1 MTDRKPSFA
10 PERLSGWGRYPVET
24 CYVFRPE
31 KRSEVAATL
40 ASGLQ
45 TSYIPRGLGR
55 SYGDAALNE
64 NAGVIWPILL
74 NRFLSF
80 DSASGVL
87 ECESGVSLAEIIQ
100 FFLPR
105 GWFLPVTPGT
115 KYVTA
120 GGAIAADIHGK
131 NHHRDGS
138 FSNFVLDFRLLAPT
152 GEVLLCSPAA
162 HSEIFW
168 ATVGGMGLTG
178 VVMSARLRLRRVDS
192 AYVFVDFFKAANLED
207 ALATMDASDER
218 YEYSVAWID
227 ALATGK
233 TMGRSVLMR
242 GNHAPEA
249 ELPARLRG
257 PQSGMQDPQSGMR
270 NPQSG
275 IGNDSSI
282 PTRPQWNLFMDF
294 PSWALDRLT
303 VQAFNTAYYAVH
315 RTASRQLVGF
325 EKFFYPLDA
334 ISQWNRMYGKRGF
347 VQYQIALPQV
357 SGRAGLRTILDRLAR
372 SGRASFLAVLK
383 RFGDAGNGLLS
394 FPLRGYT
401 LALDI
406 PAARGL
412 VPFLHELDRMTLDH
426 GGRIYLAKD
435 AVLRAEDFAAMYPKL
450 ESFRA
455 IQRKLD
461 AQRLFSSSM
470 ARRLRIV
477 D

>member
-1 MTDRKPSFA
+1 MQPTFA
-10 PERLSGWGRYPVET
+10 TQSLSGWGRYPVES
-24 CYVFRPE
+24 CHVFRPE

-45 TSYIPRGLGR
+45 PSYISRGLGR

-64 NAGVIWPILL
+64 NAGVIGHLRL

-80 DSASGVL
+80 DSASGEL

-100 FFLPR
+100 YFLPR

-115 KYVTA
+115 KYVTV

-131 NHHRDGS
+131 NHHKDGS
-138 FSNFVLDFRLLAPT
+138 FSNFVRDFRLLAST
-152 GEVLLCSPAA
+152 GEVLRCSPIAQT
-162 HSEIFW
+162 EIFW

-178 VVMSARLRLRRVDS
+178 VILSARLRLRRVDS
-192 AYVFVDFFKAANLED
+192 AYVLVDYYKAPNLED
-207 ALATMDASDER
+207 ALATMEASDEC

-233 TMGRSVLMR
+233 TMGRSILMR
-242 GNHAPEA
+242 GNHAA
-249 ELPARLRG
+249 AGELPARIRHALA
-257 PQSGMQDPQSGMR
+257 S
-270 NPQSG
+270 
-275 IGNDSSI
+275 
-282 PTRPQWNLFMDF
+282 PTGPQWNLFVDL
-294 PSWALDRLT
+294 PSAALNRLT
-303 VQAFNTAYYAVH
+303 VKAFNTAYYAVH
-315 RTASRQLVGF
+315 RTASRQLVSF

-334 ISQWNRMYGKRGF
+334 INQWNRMYGKRGF
-347 VQYQIALPQV
+347 VQYQIALPEA

-406 PAARGL
+406 PVARGL
-412 VPFLHELDRMTLDH
+412 VPFLHELDRMTLDY

-435 AVLRAEDFAAMYPKL
+435 AALRAEDFGAMYPKL
-450 ESFRA
+450 DSFRA

-461 AQRLFSSSM
+461 PQRLLSSSL

>member
-1 MTDRKPSFA
+1 MTDRKPGFA
-10 PERLSGWGRYPVET
+10 IEPLSGWGRYPVES
-24 CYVFRPE
+24 CHVFRPE
-31 KRSEVAATL
+31 KRSEIADTL

-45 TSYIPRGLGR
+45 SSYIPRGLGR

-64 NAGVIWPILL
+64 GAGVIWHVLL

-87 ECESGVSLAEIIQ
+87 ECEGGVSLAEIIQ
-100 FFLPR
+100 YFLPR

-115 KYVTA
+115 KFVTV

-131 NHHRDGS
+131 NHHKDGS
-138 FSNFVLDFRLLAPT
+138 FSNFTLDFRLLTPT
-152 GEVLLCSPAA
+152 GEVLLCSPAE
-162 HSEIFW
+162 HPDVFW

-178 VVMSARLRLRRVDS
+178 NILSARLRLRRVDS
-192 AYVFVDFFKAANLED
+192 AYVFVDFHQAPNLED
-207 ALATMDASDER
+207 ALATMEASDDR
-218 YEYSVAWID
+218 YDYSVAWID
-227 ALATGK
+227 GLASGK
-233 TMGRSVLMR
+233 AMGRSVLMR
-242 GNHAPEA
+242 GNHAMEA
-249 ELPARLRG
+249 ELPARFRHVLAT
-257 PQSGMQDPQSGMR
+257 
-270 NPQSG
+270 
-275 IGNDSSI
+275 
-282 PTRPQWNLFMDF
+282 PTVPQWNLFLDF
-294 PSWALDRLT
+294 PSGTLNRLT
-303 VQAFNTAYYAVH
+303 VKAFNTAYYAVH
-315 RTASRQLVGF
+315 HTAPRQLVNF

-334 ISQWNRMYGKRGF
+334 INHWNRMYGKRGF
-347 VQYQIALPQV
+347 VQYQIALPQA

-383 RFGDAGNGLLS
+383 RFGDAGPGLLS

-406 PAARGL
+406 PVARGL

-435 AVLRAEDFAAMYPKL
+435 AALRAEDFAAMYPKL

-455 IQRKLD
+455 IQRNLD
-461 AQRLFSSSM
+461 PKRLMSSSM
-470 ARRLRIV
+470 ARRLKIV